1 MKNFTSSLSV
11 VTTWTDEN
19 KKTIEN
25 KMKIKGQTIQFRTT
39 FRVETKEVLD
49 KLLQMK
55 RGYVLMFKK
64 EEAKLLNNAL
74 LKIEREQCHH
84 RLLEYSF
91 LVYSKG
97 LKKGKVMVIREKD

>member
-74 LKIEREQCHH
+74 LKIEREQCHN
-84 RLLEYSF
+84 RLSEYSF

-97 LKKGKVMVIREKD
+97 LKKGKVMVVRERD